1 MLGGDNTVTAA
12 FRDPSNPLQVA
23 TVIFAYEVNMGDLRY
38 SVMTRTEIQNP
49 KSERGS
55 RCVCKGKKPLLDPS
69 GGGCAGAGEG
79 REVNG
84 QIKV

>member
-1 MLGGDNTVTAA
+1 MTAA

-23 TVIFAYEVNMGDLRY
+23 IVTSAYEVNMGDLRY
-38 SVMTRTEIQNP
+38 SMMMRTEIQNP
-49 KSERGS
+49 KSEKRS

-79 REVNG
+79 RGETSMD
-84 QIKV
+84 K